1 MIGVKD
7 KYDEV
12 FQLEMEGWA
21 FGLANY
27 PGEIFPELVF
37 RVVRELEPSFIAAIE
52 HCFPFNIVEV
62 ATLFSKSAK
71 YLVHEKD
78 ITFCI
83 LSILPPPSRFDE
95 DAQFVMAQVIDQVEK
110 TYGGALERLE
120 KKWRWENRVS
130 QENSQAES
138 TRDAVRES
146 GNSQTM
152 HSKARQAA

>member
-12 FQLEMEGWA
+12 FQIEMEGWA
-21 FGLANY
+21 YGLANY

-52 HCFPFNIVEV
+52 HYYPFKIIEV
-62 ATLFSKSAK
+62 ATAFSRAAK

-83 LSILPPPSRFDE
+83 LSILPRPAHFDE
-95 DAQFVMAQVIDQVEK
+95 DAQFVMAQVIDQVEQA
-110 TYGGALERLE
+110 YGGALERLE
-120 KKWRWENRVS
+120 KKWRWETQVE
-130 QENSQAES
+130 QEK
-138 TRDAVRES
+138 RELK
-146 GNSQTM
+146 
-152 HSKARQAA
+152 SKTKEAA